1 MRRVIRMTDIK
12 IVASGTCAECGH
24 SQKDHEGNT
33 ICDVEGCDCTNI
45 GSYWFSYTYIWE
57 HIL

>member
-1 MRRVIRMTDIK
+1 MADIK

-45 GSYWFSYTYIWE
+45 GSY
-57 HIL
+57 

>member
-1 MRRVIRMTDIK
+1 MADIK
-12 IVASGTCAECGH
+12 IVASGSCAECGH